1 MKELYPGD
9 QGTMVMYLQLALKRA
24 GRQLAIDGIFGPK
37 TCEALEKFMGSDGKC
52 AVKDAEWNR
61 LLPYLR
67 GYTMHTVKEGDTL
80 WKIAKMHGTSVD
92 VISEANPGIQEKQ
105 MNVGST
111 IVVPFA
117 FELVTEE
124 VPYSSLLVGWIIEG
138 LQARYPYL
146 QSGSIGRSVM
156 GEPIWFLRL
165 GNGPMEVC
173 YNASF
178 HANENITTPVLLKF
192 AEQLLRAYAMEDTYE
207 EVYPEHLFEEFS
219 LFLIPLVNPDGVD
232 LVNGLLEEGFFY
244 RRALRIAQD
253 FPEIPFPNGWKANL
267 QGVDLNLQF
276 PAGWEMAKK
285 IKYEQGYDRPAP
297 RDYVGMTPLSTP
309 ESIAVYEFTRN
320 HDFLLILA
328 YHTQGEVI
336 YWKYLDY
343 ESENSRR
350 IGEYFAQV
358 SGYRLE
364 ETPSE
369 SGYAGY
375 KDWFIKEYIRPGYTI
390 EAGLGINPLPM
401 EQFPQIYKD
410 NVGILI
416 GGMTMLE

>member
-92 VISEANPGIQEKQ
+92 AITEANPGIQEKQ
-105 MNVGST
+105 MNVSST

-192 AEQLLRAYAMEDTYE
+192 AET
-207 EVYPEHLFEEFS
+207 
-219 LFLIPLVNPDGVD
+219 
-232 LVNGLLEEGFFY
+232 
-244 RRALRIAQD
+244 
-253 FPEIPFPNGWKANL
+253 K
-267 QGVDLNLQF
+267 
-276 PAGWEMAKK
+276 
-285 IKYEQGYDRPAP
+285 
-297 RDYVGMTPLSTP
+297 
-309 ESIAVYEFTRN
+309 
-320 HDFLLILA
+320 
-328 YHTQGEVI
+328 
-336 YWKYLDY
+336 
-343 ESENSRR
+343 
-350 IGEYFAQV
+350 
-358 SGYRLE
+358 
-364 ETPSE
+364 
-369 SGYAGY
+369 
-375 KDWFIKEYIRPGYTI
+375 
-390 EAGLGINPLPM
+390 
-401 EQFPQIYKD
+401 
-410 NVGILI
+410 
-416 GGMTMLE
+416 